1 MIFSSNIFSRA
12 NFSEEKK
19 KGNINLERSGCVY
32 LLVRCSS
39 SKSEINSMVED
50 TEEEKFFRDRY
61 ANELKK
67 KKQDGRVDE
76 LDDERRKVKQQG
88 MRTPGR
94 RGEQIKH
101 EEIDREIS
109 RRYTLGKDKET
120 KKKRNS

>member
-1 MIFSSNIFSRA
+1 M
-12 NFSEEKK
+12 
-19 KGNINLERSGCVY
+19 Y
-32 LLVRCSS
+32 LLVGWSA
-39 SKSEINSMVED
+39 SKIEMNNMVED

-67 KKQDGRVDE
+67 KKQDSSVDE

-88 MRTPGR
+88 MKTPGR

-109 RRYTLGKDKET
+109 RRYSVGRE
-120 KKKRNS
+120 KKADEKNNS

>member
-1 MIFSSNIFSRA
+1 LLVLTYALFQAKFST
-12 NFSEEKK
+12 EKK
-19 KGNINLERSGCVY
+19 K
-32 LLVRCSS
+32 
-39 SKSEINSMVED
+39 ED

-67 KKQDGRVDE
+67 KKQDSRGDE

-88 MRTPGR
+88 MKTPGR

-109 RRYTLGKDKET
+109 RRYSVGRE
-120 KKKRNS
+120 KKADEKSNS

>member
-1 MIFSSNIFSRA
+1 MYLFIGCSLS
-12 NFSEEKK
+12 
-19 KGNINLERSGCVY
+19 KGEM
-32 LLVRCSS
+32 
-39 SKSEINSMVED
+39 NSMVED

-67 KKQDGRVDE
+67 KKQDSRGDE

-88 MRTPGR
+88 MKTPGR

-109 RRYTLGKDKET
+109 RRYTVGRE
-120 KKKRNS
+120 KKADEKSDS

>member
-1 MIFSSNIFSRA
+1 M
-12 NFSEEKK
+12 
-19 KGNINLERSGCVY
+19 Y
-32 LLVRCSS
+32 LLVSCSL
-39 SKSEINSMVED
+39 SKSEMNSMVED

-67 KKQDGRVDE
+67 KRQNGIADE

-88 MRTPGR
+88 MKTPGR

-109 RRYTLGKDKET
+109 RRYFKERGKKTDEK
-120 KKKRNS
+120 SSS

>member
-1 MIFSSNIFSRA
+1 MYLFV
-12 NFSEEKK
+12 
-19 KGNINLERSGCVY
+19 GCS
-32 LLVRCSS
+32 L
-39 SKSEINSMVED
+39 SKSEMNSMVED

-67 KKQDGRVDE
+67 KKQDSRGDE

-88 MRTPGR
+88 MKTPGR

-109 RRYTLGKDKET
+109 RRYSVGRE
-120 KKKRNS
+120 KKADEKNNS

>member
-1 MIFSSNIFSRA
+1 M
-12 NFSEEKK
+12 
-19 KGNINLERSGCVY
+19 Y
-32 LLVRCSS
+32 LLVGCSA
-39 SKSEINSMVED
+39 SKIEMNSMVED

-67 KKQDGRVDE
+67 KKQDSRGDE

-88 MRTPGR
+88 MKTPGR

-109 RRYTLGKDKET
+109 RRYTVGREKKTDK
-120 KKKRNS
+120 KSNS